1 MAETE
6 FCERGTHP
14 LHTTATQERGVV
26 SKRQEGT
33 GKKGRE
39 GGHVTDLVLK
49 EHKKKDR
56 TWLPRDS

>member
-6 FCERGTHP
+6 FCEQETHP
-14 LHTTATQERGVV
+14 LHTTATQERGLV
-26 SKRQEGT
+26 STQPSGT

-39 GGHVTDLVLK
+39 SGGHVTDHVIK

-56 TWLPRDS
+56 T